1 MNAKFRLK
9 RAVSLGKISCQ
20 DLQMT
25 QEAFPCAKKDLALAK
40 ARFKGDLSSELSR
53 DFGSVQGDHRG
64 WVDLSLDRG

>member
-40 ARFKGDLSSELSR
+40 ARFKGDFFLYSEVTTKIIYNI
-53 DFGSVQGDHRG
+53 DE
-64 WVDLSLDRG
+64 